1 MCNMVHLRQ
10 VPIGRVYVHRIWRSV
25 GNVVLVVTWPDSW
38 RLWLE
43 NAPETRYWVASA
55 VVKLAQC
62 PEVGVPCAYEVNVI
76 VVVDH
81 EYLWL

>member
-10 VPIGRVYVHRIWRSV
+10 VPVGRIYVHRIWRSV
-25 GNVVLVVTWPDSW
+25 GNVVLVVTWPD
-38 RLWLE
+38 RRCLWLE
-43 NAPETRYWVASA
+43 NAPETRYLVTSA

-62 PEVGVPCAYEVNVI
+62 PEVGVPCTYEVNVI